1 MKSLVL
7 ALTLPCLVQ
16 AQTQVRPPWI
26 DVLPSQLGRVYA
38 VGAAPLTGNQ
48 AQSVQQASQKAR
60 VELVMGLH
68 ANVKGSSTSQSSN
81 SVSRQLG
88 GSTTA
93 RSQQQLV
100 EDSKI
105 TTQATD
111 LPGLTVAETWI
122 DTANHTVYALAYMD
136 VTRALM
142 ELQARLDDVKKDIDR
157 QGDLAD
163 EPVAR
168 ARAIQRLKKSR
179 EELNKLD
186 VLVDPLIA
194 GGGSPLVRTDLH
206 ETRQSLEQ
214 RLVELRRAM
223 TLCIRDGASG
233 IPGDLATVVRNAA
246 LKQGLGWM
254 EGRSDFTITL
264 RLLDHAGAENASK
277 GRDWWDIT
285 PGPDFTEAKAA
296 LELTLMGR
304 DGHAYQALPIEATGV
319 GTSEL
324 AAGQGL
330 LMDCQKKLEK
340 LFDKWLNDL
349 AL

>member
-1 MKSLVL
+1 MNPILVALSVPCILL
-7 ALTLPCLVQ
+7 AQ
-16 AQTQVRPPWI
+16 GQVRPPWI
-26 DVLPSQLGRVYA
+26 EVLPSQLGRVYA

-48 AQSVQQASQKAR
+48 AQSIQAASQKAR
-60 VELVMGLH
+60 VEVVMQLH
-68 ANVKGSSTSQSSN
+68 ASVKGSSVSQSSA
-81 SVSRQLG
+81 SVNRQLG
-88 GSTTA
+88 GPTTA
-93 RSQQQLV
+93 KSQQQLA
-100 EDSKI
+100 EESKI

-111 LPGLTVAETWI
+111 LPGLTVAETWV
-122 DTANHTVYALAYMD
+122 DTANRTVWALAYMD

-142 ELQARLDDVKKDIDR
+142 ELQARLDDVKKDIDA
-157 QGDLAD
+157 QADLAD
-163 EPVAR
+163 DPVAR
-168 ARAIQRLKKSR
+168 ARAIVRLRKSR
-179 EELNKLD
+179 EELNRLD

-206 ETRQSLEQ
+206 DTRHALEQ
-214 RLVELRRAM
+214 RMVDLRRAM
-223 TLCIRDGASG
+223 TLCLRDGASG
-233 IPGDLATVVRNAA
+233 IPGDLATVVRNAV

-304 DGHAYQALPIEATGV
+304 DGHAYQTLPIEATGV

>member
-7 ALTLPCLVQ
+7 ALALPCLVQ
-16 AQTQVRPPWI
+16 AQTTVRPPWI

-38 VGAAPLTGNQ
+38 VGTAPLTGNQ
-48 AQSVQQASQKAR
+48 AQSLQQASQKAR

-68 ANVKGSSTSQSSN
+68 ADVKGSSTTQSSN

-88 GSTTA
+88 GPTTA

-100 EDSKI
+100 QDSKI
-105 TTQATD
+105 TTQASD

-157 QGDLAD
+157 QADLAD

-186 VLVDPLIA
+186 VLVDPLIS

-206 ETRQSLEQ
+206 ETRQALEQ

-233 IPGDLATVVRNAA
+233 VPGDLATVVRNAA

-254 EGRSDFTITL
+254 EGKSDFTITL
-264 RLLDHAGAENASK
+264 HLMDHAGAENAGK

-285 PGPDFTEAKAA
+285 PGPDFTEARAA

-304 DGHAYQALPIEATGV
+304 DGHAYQAAPIEASGV

-330 LMDCQKKLEK
+330 LVDCQKKLEK